1 MTDFV
6 EFPEPVYVAAG
17 NVFANFKAADSSYTP
32 ENALAMM
39 WLAQLAYEV
48 DDTGGNANAA
58 KIARIA
64 AQFQFDK
71 VTPFRRRGVA
81 LTKSFDTTGL
91 VGERHDGIVLAF
103 AGTDPGVWETVVT
116 DGGFLLGA
124 KDTHD
129 GFQAAF
135 EAAAPIG
142 ADGKLAGPVGE
153 AIAKANSS
161 GLPLFITGHSLG
173 AALAILA
180 ADAAA
185 AQGTPPRAV
194 YGFGTPC
201 VGGATFQARYNAALG
216 NVTYR
221 LVHGCDIVAR
231 VPMLQGY
238 RHVGCVLRT
247 EQDTKFAGR
256 PVGPSEDPT
265 FLAPHYLKEI
275 ARFLLGAGIVGFLKG
290 LVMSPP
296 GSPRELASA
305 VIAKLPP
312 RGHGPLGAWF
322 RALPPFIRE
331 HLQDRYLAALTP
343 GAAIIRTDL

>member
-17 NVFANFKAADSSYTP
+17 KVFANFQAADSSYTP

-39 WLAQLAYEV
+39 WFAQLAYEV

-64 AQFQFDK
+64 EQFQFEK
-71 VTPFRRRGVA
+71 VTPFRRHAVA
-81 LTKSFDTTGL
+81 LTRSFDTTGV
-91 VGERHDGIVLAF
+91 VGERRDAIVLAF

-116 DGGFLLGA
+116 DSGFLLGA

-161 GLPLFITGHSLG
+161 GLPLFIAGHSLG

-201 VGGATFQARYNAALG
+201 IGGTTFQARYNAALG

-221 LVHGCDIVAR
+221 LVHGRDIVAR

-238 RHVGCVLRT
+238 RHVGCMLRT
-247 EQDTKFAGR
+247 EQNAKFAGR

-265 FLAPHYLKEI
+265 FLAPDYLNEI
-275 ARFLLGAGIVGFLKG
+275 ARFLQGGGVLGFIKG
-290 LVMSPP
+290 RVVSPP
-296 GSPRELASA
+296 GSPQELANA

-312 RGHGPLGAWF
+312 RGHGPLGEWF

-331 HLQDRYLAALTP
+331 HLQDRYIEALTP
-343 GAAIIRTDL
+343 GAARLRPDV